1 MDRGDSLVNNLILF
15 DGVCNLCNSSVNFI
29 VKNDSKHIFR
39 FASLQSEI
47 GQRILKQHHK
57 NTTEFNSV
65 ILINEEKFYEK
76 SDAVLQ
82 IVKDL
87 NGLSWLSIFRFVPR
101 FIRDVVYDFIA
112 ANRYSI
118 FGKSETCRIPSPE
131 ERELFLG

>member
-29 VKNDSKHIFR
+29 VKNDRKHIFR

-87 NGLSWLSIFRFVPR
+87 DGLSWLSIFRFVPR
-101 FIRDVVYDFIA
+101 FIRDVVYGFIA
-112 ANRYSI
+112 ANRYRI
-118 FGKSETCRIPSPE
+118 FGKSETCRIPLPE